1 MLGRRAH
8 ELTSLGAMM
17 DDRVIDFSSG
27 SISAFALP
35 MMTRVS
41 PEGTALTF
49 PLIQPDAAMAE
60 EAVPATDGSINKI

>member
-1 MLGRRAH
+1 
-8 ELTSLGAMM
+8 M
-17 DDRVIDFSSG
+17 DDKVIDFSGG
-27 SISAFALP
+27 SVSAFALP

>member
-1 MLGRRAH
+1 
-8 ELTSLGAMM
+8 M
-17 DDRVIDFSSG
+17 DDKVIDFSGG
-27 SISAFALP
+27 SVSAFALP

-60 EAVPATDGSINKI
+60 EASSSLPCNY